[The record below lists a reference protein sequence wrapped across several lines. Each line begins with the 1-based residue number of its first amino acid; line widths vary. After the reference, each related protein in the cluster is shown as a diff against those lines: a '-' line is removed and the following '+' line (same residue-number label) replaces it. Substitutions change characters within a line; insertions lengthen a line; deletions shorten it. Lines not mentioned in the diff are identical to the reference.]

1 MTAGSITF
9 GVKLP
14 NLSPLA
20 SRDAILT
27 TGTTAERLGF
37 EAVWASDHVVFT
49 PTTEHDHPDR
59 RFPVGFDT
67 PAVDPLIALSLVAGA
82 TERVELGT
90 SVLVLANR
98 NPVVV
103 AKSWASL
110 DLLAPGRVV
119 AGIGTGWQENEFQA
133 LGAGERFR
141 RRGSATAE
149 FIDILRTCWSD
160 PSDGFSGEF
169 YSFGPLFFEPRP
181 TKEIPILLAG
191 RTSRGLRRVA
201 SHGDGFHGTNL
212 SPEAAREA
220 ITRIEEYAVEYGRE
234 HLSRRYTTLCELD
247 LRDRPVRPDEDYDG
261 IHLVGTPEQV
271 AERVRAFAA
280 AGIAHLA
287 LRVRALS
294 GSTRKEVSNELSV
307 SAGTE
312 QLERFEAEVTP
323 LLA

>member
-1 MTAGSITF
+1 MTSGAITF

-20 SRDAILT
+20 SRDSILT
-27 TGTTAERLGF
+27 TGTVAERLGF
-37 EAVWASDHVVFT
+37 TAVWASDHVVFT

-67 PAVDPLIALSLVAGA
+67 PAVDPLVALAAVAGA

-103 AKSWASL
+103 AKAWASL
-110 DLLAPGRVV
+110 DLLAPGRVL
-119 AGIGTGWQENEFQA
+119 AGIGTGWQENEFHA
-133 LGAGERFR
+133 LGAGDRFR
-141 RRGSATAE
+141 RRGSATVE

-160 PSDGFSGEF
+160 PSDGFTGEF
-169 YSFGPLFFEPRP
+169 CSFGPIHFAPRP
-181 TKEIPILLAG
+181 AAGIPILLAG
-191 RTSRGLRRVA
+191 RSDRGLRRVA

-212 SPEAAREA
+212 NPAAAGEA
-220 ITRIEEYAVEYGRE
+220 IARIEKYAAACGRATA
-234 HLSRRYTTLCELD
+234 SRRYTTLCELD
-247 LRDRPVRPDEDYDG
+247 LRDRPVGPDEDHGG

-271 AERVRAFAA
+271 AERIRAFDA
-280 AGIAHLA
+280 AGISHLA

-294 GSTRKEVSNELSV
+294 GSTRKEISNRLSV
-307 SAGTE
+307 RAGVE

-323 LLA
+323 LIA